1 MVLAVVIGSIF
12 VSGCTSDTEYTSE
25 TTEKDSHPS
34 TTSLDPNDDE
44 MWISLMKTTLI
55 SQGIDVDS
63 IKVANGRDKGG
74 NKVVIVAYI
83 SHAYDEKG
91 VVGEIGSVVGAFLAA
106 KMKGWDIDELIGVIG
121 DTNGQAVG
129 TWYCDKKWVE
139 MYIQGELSMEELGM
153 KVVQTI
159 EKI

>member
-1 MVLAVVIGSIF
+1 MIVMKEKALILVVLAVVIGSIF

-74 NKVVIVAYI
+74 NKVVIVAY
-83 SHAYDEKG
+83 
-91 VVGEIGSVVGAFLAA
+91 
-106 KMKGWDIDELIGVIG
+106 
-121 DTNGQAVG
+121 
-129 TWYCDKKWVE
+129 
-139 MYIQGELSMEELGM
+139 
-153 KVVQTI
+153 
-159 EKI
+159 